1 MTWQQYR
8 EEWVRLNACKFCKG
22 SHMHTCSLYQCKPAV
37 KKAEEYFETVIAQ
50 EEMRTMKR
58 KYVTDLRPWFTESL
72 KMRNIVTAV
81 WLISDEKKK
90 QLVVKFN
97 EELSGMERMAYL
109 RCIGQSLMTI
119 AATEDAKEGGE
130 SGFGNLMDMMQL
142 REWRKED
149 EETIRD
155 GIPHD
160 IGEEEK
166 SWN

>member
-1 MTWQQYR
+1 
-8 EEWVRLNACKFCKG
+8 
-22 SHMHTCSLYQCKPAV
+22 
-37 KKAEEYFETVIAQ
+37 
-50 EEMRTMKR
+50 MKR

-81 WLISDEKKK
+81 WLISDEEKK
-90 QLVVKFN
+90 QLIVKFN
-97 EELSGMERMAYL
+97 EKLSGMERMTYL
-109 RCIGQSLMTI
+109 RCIAQSLMTK

-130 SGFGNLMDMMQL
+130 SGLGNLMDMMQL

-149 EETIRD
+149 EETIRN

-160 IGEEEK
+160 TDEEEK